1 MGRSSSRTVMV
12 TGTNRGLG
20 KALVTAFAK
29 EGADVIALSRHDD
42 PEYLKFLADTAATYG
57 VAIKPYKAD
66 LADPE
71 GLNAALKKIASDHEK
86 IDVLVNNAGIAY
98 GAAFNMTPSSKL
110 KEVFEVNFFAAVSIM
125 QLISRKMLRQKSG
138 AIVNIASTGGVE
150 VNPGYLAYGASKAA
164 LIFASECLAK
174 EVGAQGIRV
183 NAVAPGLTDTKMG
196 HYKSEDELKKV
207 LNRTAL
213 GRMGRVDEIVSLVLY
228 LASDEASFITGQCV
242 RVDGGR

>member
-1 MGRSSSRTVMV
+1 MV

-42 PEYLKFLADTAATYG
+42 HEYLQFLSDTSKSCG
-57 VAIKPYKAD
+57 VSITPYTAD
-66 LADPE
+66 LNDPE
-71 GLNAALKKIASDHEK
+71 GLNTVLKTILAAHDK

-98 GAAFNMTPSSKL
+98 GAAFNMTPQSKL

-174 EVGAQGIRV
+174 EVGSQGIRV
-183 NAVAPGLTDTKMG
+183 NAVAPGLTDTQMG

-213 GRMGRVDEIVSLVLY
+213 GRMGSVDEVVSLVLY

-242 RVDGGR
+242 RIDGGR